1 MDPNISILT
10 FLISLQ
16 ICNHD
21 NQWKKKGFAFSCQ
34 SLLCRYSLHNLQ
46 PGLLGFLGRGE
57 RKKSL
62 HVLPHPSFACLQ
74 ISQDWLVSSVMHTH
88 IANSLWS
95 PSIYPAP
102 SICILS
108 LLPLPLPLPTTFFFS
123 LLGPWGTDVK
133 KKMQKEKEKPKHN
146 LILTRSS
153 FCQKVFLPFLA
164 INHKNFTSMN
174 FGKKKSSKWF
184 AKWYQEQSIL
194 NAFTF

>member
-21 NQWKKKGFAFSCQ
+21 NQWKKKKGFAFSCQ

-62 HVLPHPSFACLQ
+62 HVLPHTSFACLQ

-108 LLPLPLPLPTTFFFS
+108 LLPLPPHSHSHCPQLSFFPFGSLRNWCKKKNAERKRKTKAQSDTYTIFILPKSLPT
-123 LLGPWGTDVK
+123 
-133 KKMQKEKEKPKHN
+133 
-146 LILTRSS
+146 ISS
-153 FCQKVFLPFLA
+153 
-164 INHKNFTSMN
+164 
-174 FGKKKSSKWF
+174 
-184 AKWYQEQSIL
+184 Y
-194 NAFTF
+194 